1 MPEPFS
7 CPKMTR
13 DEYVTSSFVI
23 GAIDVLNQK
32 YGDSENR
39 MYLESIKDIVNIYD
53 RNEEEW
59 IQLLDRY
66 TLEPINVWASS
77 FGRVKNGR
85 GNPIW
90 RKPNNGGYVWIKIKR
105 KMFPLHTLIWV
116 ALNKRRIPEGYTVD
130 HANEV
135 SFDNRWVNI
144 KEIKTLSEQTLES
157 YRNGARKS
165 TADKTSHP
173 ILGRKVGTTEW
184 TQYSSIN
191 DASRELN
198 KHVGSISNVC
208 HGKRHMTGGYEFKLV
223 EQSDEEGEGWCHP
236 KYLTKDME
244 MLYSQSFEV
253 SNKGRWKNKSGVAS
267 KPEPS
272 YNNPYACVNIGK
284 SKKSKWAFHRVLAT
298 TFSDQIKGWDRV
310 LADVDRKEEWV
321 VDHIDDDP
329 SNNALSNLQW
339 ITKQENNKKRAESFK
354 LAVP

>member
-1 MPEPFS
+1 M
-7 CPKMTR
+7 
-13 DEYVTSSFVI
+13 YV
-23 GAIDVLNQK
+23 
-32 YGDSENR
+32 
-39 MYLESIKDIVNIYD
+39 ESVKEIVDLYD

-59 IQLLDRY
+59 IQLLDRD
-66 TLEPINVWASS
+66 TLEPTDVWASS

-85 GNPIW
+85 GDPIW
-90 RKPNNGGYVWIKIKR
+90 PKPNNSGYVWIQNKR
-105 KMFPLHTLIWV
+105 KMYPLHTLIWV

-144 KEIKTLSEQTLES
+144 KEIKTRSEQRVES
-157 YRNGARKS
+157 QNNGARKS
-165 TADKTSHP
+165 NAEKQSRP

-184 TQYSSIN
+184 TQYSSMS
-191 DASRELN
+191 DASRQLN
-198 KHVGSISNVC
+198 LYQGNISIVC
-208 HGKRHMTGGYEFKLV
+208 NGKNRHTGGYEFKWV
-223 EQSDEEGEGWCHP
+223 EQSVEEGEVWRHA

-244 MLYSQSFEV
+244 MLDSQGYEV
-253 SNKGRWKNKSGVAS
+253 SNKGRWKSGRGVIT
-267 KPEPS
+267 KPEPTH
-272 YNNPYACVNIGK
+272 NHPYAQVTASGK
-284 SKKSKWAFHRVLAT
+284 CLKFHRILAT

-339 ITKQENNKKRAESFK
+339 ITKQENIQKAKDALK